1 MQKISLFRTLFMI
14 SFLSLFV
21 QSGILA
27 ANIRSE
33 PFHFLRKNKGGRFFS
48 ANAAVTMAD
57 GSIRRIADVKVG
69 EHVQTCKDGKSM
81 TTEVKQVDVYD
92 KPASALTA
100 VYLKPAG
107 TKKDHQSPVP
117 AILLEAAPQHYVQ
130 TRHGKKRMKKLSK
143 NDILYCYE
151 PLTGLVSS
159 WKVGAVQENARKVS
173 KAYNLETADGT
184 FLVGNI
190 VIANN

>member
-1 MQKISLFRTLFMI
+1 MRKISLYPALLAI
-14 SFLSLFV
+14 SFLSLFA
-21 QSGILA
+21 QTGISA
-27 ANIRSE
+27 CTGTE

-69 EHVQTCKDGKSM
+69 EHVQSCKGGKSM
-81 TTEVKQVDVYD
+81 TTEVKHVDVYD

-107 TKKDHQSPVP
+107 KKAEQQTMIP

-130 TRHGKKRMKKLSK
+130 TRHGKKRMRKLSK
-143 NDILYCYE
+143 NDILYRYE
-151 PLTGLVSS
+151 PLTGVVSS
-159 WKVGAVQENARKVS
+159 WKVGLVQENARKVS

-184 FLVGNI
+184 FLVGN
-190 VIANN
+190 VMVANN

>member
-1 MQKISLFRTLFMI
+1 MRKVSVFTTLLVLFFSL
-14 SFLSLFV
+14 
-21 QSGILA
+21 LA
-27 ANIRSE
+27 APVTKAANFRSE
-33 PFHFLRKNKGGRFFS
+33 PFHFLKKHKGGRFFS

-57 GSIRRIADVKVG
+57 GSIKRIADIRAG
-69 EHVQTCKDGKSM
+69 EHVQTCKRGKSN
-81 TTEVKQVDVYD
+81 TTEVKHVNVYD

-107 TKKDHQSPVP
+107 KKTDQQTMVP

-130 TRHGKKRMKKLSK
+130 TRHGKKRMSKLSK
-143 NDILYCYE
+143 NDILYRYE
-151 PLTGLVSS
+151 PLTGMASS
-159 WKVGAVQENARKVS
+159 WKVGAIQENARKVN

-184 FLVGNI
+184 FLVGNV

>member
-1 MQKISLFRTLFMI
+1 MRKASVFTILLFISVFNLFAT
-14 SFLSLFV
+14 
-21 QSGILA
+21 SGIRA
-27 ANIRSE
+27 ESPGSK
-33 PFHFLRKNKGGRFFS
+33 PFHFFRKHKGGRFFS

-57 GSIRRIADVKVG
+57 GSIRRIADIKAG
-69 EHVQTCKDGKSM
+69 EHVQTCKGGKST
-81 TTEVKQVDVYD
+81 TTEVKHVDVYD

-100 VYLKPAG
+100 VYLKPAD
-107 TKKDHQSPVP
+107 KKADQKTMVP

-130 TRHGKKRMKKLSK
+130 TRHGKKRMSKLAK
-143 NDILYCYE
+143 NDILYRYE
-151 PLTGLVSS
+151 PLTGVVSS

-184 FLVGNI
+184 FLVGNV